1 MRKPGTL
8 EKPPLGTR
16 SVGEGHI
23 VVISGPSGVGKGT
36 IIKKLMERNP
46 QWLLAISATTRPR
59 RQHEEHGKDYFF
71 VSREEFQE
79 MIQQLELV
87 EYEEVY
93 GNLYGTL
100 RRELEKAS
108 EGDILIVEV
117 DIRGARTIKG
127 LYPHAVTIFIS
138 PPSIDELIRRL
149 RKRDS
154 DDERSLRRRLRALPN
169 ELDQAKEFEYIVIN
183 DELERAVE
191 ALEAIANASRYR
203 RFFQLDQ
210 VMALRDEVKSL

>member
-1 MRKPGTL
+1 M
-8 EKPPLGTR
+8 
-16 SVGEGHI
+16 
-23 VVISGPSGVGKGT
+23 VISGPSGVGKGT
-36 IIKKLMERNP
+36 IIRKLIERNP
-46 QWLLAISATTRPR
+46 HWLLAISATTRPKR
-59 RQHEEHGKDYFF
+59 NSEEHGKDYYF

-79 MIQQLELV
+79 MIQKLELV
-87 EYEEVY
+87 EFEEVY

-100 RRELEKAS
+100 RKELEKAS
-108 EGDILIVEV
+108 EGEILIVEV
-117 DIRGARTIKG
+117 DIRGAKTIKG

-138 PPSIDELIRRL
+138 PPSFEELLRRL
-149 RKRDS
+149 QERDS

-183 DELERAVE
+183 DELEQAVE
-191 ALEAIANASRYR
+191 AVEAIANASRYR